1 MVIENSFD
9 NMEIFKINHKN
20 RNVYLG
26 SKYNMEREIESFRNK
41 FLPINKNYKIIIF
54 GSSGGKWIEKYIDEF
69 KERDIIFIEPIK
81 ELKEKLEDNI
91 SKIKLNIKVLSLDS
105 DNFKNELKSLIDKRF
120 IEFIIFSNYDL
131 VFPNEVYNLK
141 EMIRESVI
149 DKTINENTRIVF
161 SKDWFENYI
170 YNLPSVLTD
179 ETLDKY
185 KNVYYDKPAI
195 IVSAGPS
202 LEKNLHLLKGN
213 EDNFIII
220 TGIRTLS
227 TLKKQGIKCDFACV
241 IDGSEVMYK
250 VSKDALNY
258 DTPLFYSEGANKNI
272 IKEYKGKKLYFSSPT
287 FYQISC
293 KLGDFK
299 TDLIFQGGSVA
310 HSCTAIAH
318 YLGCNPIIFIGQD
331 LAYTNNQIHAKNATI
346 EGEKIQADK
355 YDLFVKDIYGNEVPT
370 SYGLDSFRKSFEG
383 FIKYFNN
390 RTYINATEG
399 GANIE
404 GTKVMKLSEVI
415 EQFKDNK
422 IDKSYIKEY
431 KSRNA
436 DIDLVIKN
444 LNKNLNEL
452 IKAKKMAEEAVFE
465 NENLLYKYY
474 NNYKSYKKSL
484 KKLDYIDK
492 KFRQKQR
499 EFLLINTLFAP
510 IIKEIDIAFYDDK
523 IGNFDNEAEHIKFV
537 AEKGKILYENI
548 NSCIEYALPH
558 IEYIIKEL
566 EEMIDESR

>member
-9 NMEIFKINHKN
+9 NIEVIKINYKD
-20 RNVYLG
+20 RSIYLG
-26 SKYNMEREIESFRNK
+26 SKYNMRREIENFRNK
-41 FLPINKNYKIIIF
+41 FLPVNKNYKIIIF
-54 GSSGGKWIEKYIDEF
+54 GSSGGKWIYEYIDEF
-69 KERDIIFIEPIK
+69 KERDIIFIEPTK
-81 ELKEKLEDNI
+81 ELKEILEENI
-91 SKIKLNIKVLSLDS
+91 SKTNLNIKVLSLDS
-105 DNFKNELKSLIDKRF
+105 NSFKNELKNSIDKRF

-131 VFPNEVYNLK
+131 VFPNDVYNLK
-141 EMIRESVI
+141 EMIKDYVM

-170 YNLPSVLTD
+170 YNLPSVLID
-179 ETLDKY
+179 EKLDEY
-185 KNVYYDKPAI
+185 KNVYKDKPAI

-202 LEKNLHLLKGN
+202 LEKNINLLKGN

-227 TLKKQGIKCDFACV
+227 TLQREGIKCDFACV
-241 IDGSEVMYK
+241 IDGSEAMYK
-250 VSKDALNY
+250 VSKEALNY

-272 IKEYKGKKLYFSSPT
+272 IKEYKGKKIYFSSPT

-299 TDLIFQGGSVA
+299 TDLLYQGGSVA

-346 EGEKIQADK
+346 EGEKIQPDK

-370 SYGLDSFRKSFEG
+370 SYGLDSFRKSFEE
-383 FIKYFNN
+383 FIKHFDD

-422 IDKSYIKEY
+422 IDKSYIKQY
-431 KSRNA
+431 KKRNE
-436 DIDLVIKN
+436 DIALVIKN
-444 LNKNLNEL
+444 LKENLNEL

-465 NENLLYKYY
+465 NKNLLYKYY
-474 NNYKSYKKSL
+474 NDYKSYRKSL
-484 KKLDYIDK
+484 KKLDYIDE
-492 KFRQKQR
+492 KFNKKQR

-510 IIKEIDIAFYDDK
+510 IIKEIDIAFYDKK
-523 IGNFDNEAEHIKFV
+523 IGNFNDEVEHIKFV
-537 AEKGKILYENI
+537 AEKGKVLYENI

-558 IEYIIKEL
+558 IEEIIKKL
-566 EEMIDESR
+566 EELINESK